1 MSTEDKD
8 KDKDKDKGKLKPEEK
23 EELLTDLD
31 AFAPDQ
37 PGSAKRSVKFKGKK
51 YPIVNFM
58 DLEYE
63 QIIELL
69 QLDEVLKDKGVSD
82 QMSIAIRQVEILIP
96 NMPEEMRNKLTGRMI
111 VKIATEAFG
120 VSSPPQE
127 GSERD

>member
-1 MSTEDKD
+1 MSHE
-8 KDKDKDKGKLKPEEK
+8 DKDKDKGKLKPDEK
-23 EELLTDLD
+23 SEFLTDLD

-37 PGSAKRSVKFKGKK
+37 PGGAKRFVKFKGKK
-51 YPIVNFM
+51 YLIVNFL

-63 QIIELL
+63 QILELL
-69 QLDEVLKDKGVSD
+69 SLDEVLKDKGVGD

-96 NMPEEMRNKLTGRMI
+96 SMPEDVRSKLTGRMI